1 MIVVS
6 VAAAERWNV
15 QLVTAGARLA
25 AALAPTP
32 WRARVTLLRD
42 WRDTGEP

>member
-15 QLVTAGARLA
+15 PLVTADAR
-25 AALAPTP
+25 LAPTP

-42 WRDTGEP
+42 

>member
-1 MIVVS
+1 VIVVS

-15 QLVTAGARLA
+15 PLVTADARLA
-25 AALAPTP
+25 AALAFTP

-42 WRDTGEP
+42 WRDSGEP